1 MLKSSWIVVV
11 TQKTAYDLRISDWS
25 SDVCSSDLIINQ
37 GVFLRAPLG
46 AITLGVGGSAWV
58 PGPDLASPGQNSWG
72 TESITTSEVNL
83 LPGSMTSVS
92 AASLVVPYGG
102 TTDGLT
108 WMLNGVALDRS
119 EERRGGNECVSTCR
133 YRGWPDK

>member
-37 GVFLRAPLG
+37 GGFLRAPLG
-46 AITLGVGGSAWV
+46 AITLCVGGSAWV

-108 WMLNGVALDRS
+108 WMLNGVALDTTKAYQRS
-119 EERRGGNECVSTCR
+119 EEHTSELQ
-133 YRGWPDK
+133 